1 MSKVVLNTFYMN
13 PNKGDK
19 ERIANLV
26 SYIATRDGV
35 INPNNY
41 NHESTKKQEKLIHE
55 ITGVLPHVEESALF
69 KHYCLFPTKENA
81 SRLITTGLN
90 ELNENGE
97 MIRDASKLLSYI
109 AERPGVLK
117 NEVKEVDHGLFT
129 LDGNCLSITD
139 EQAKMIESGSNV
151 YHHAI
156 SIKLDEAKYIG
167 MDNKEAWE
175 GLVRRNIVQFA
186 KGSNIKL
193 DDLGFVAAVHESK
206 VSFHVHLMQYSK
218 SNDRS
223 MYFSEHSLNTI
234 RKNLTKDVY
243 KNHIHEYGNIRNEF
257 FKTQITN
264 KHLEKIDSQLVE
276 DLRVTLELH
285 NGRKFY
291 GYLTQEDKLKVAKTL
306 GNVFRANEDLKIKLD
321 KYLDSQVKY
330 KGLFEKEEGK
340 ELKLRSEVYKEL
352 LNPSKNQ
359 KSTFHNQLID
369 LILDGSYS
377 TSLEIDNE
385 IEHLEVQQSDY
396 EAYMQSTLDDDNL
409 NKRIHNELR
418 MQEHELFEA
427 SVKSQKLKHA
437 KPKKISQHRFEALLR
452 DINIL
457 ASNSSNTH
465 LRNKLFDPVL
475 FKDSEVT
482 NIMSEVT
489 EYQKI
494 NKLHL
499 TRNDEYLMSRFMQVN
514 YYIKF
519 KEQKIMN
526 NFNMFDGTID
536 LPRELETDIIFL
548 REYVYDHKSFGFD
561 KIPVT
566 MQHKFNQVIKDII
579 KHNPEV
585 ERSLNQTV
593 MELEQLYLKNGKE
606 CNLEELRNKVLFGTF
621 DNKTISQNRFMSAL
635 FSNQL
640 FDMETNELNEQVLL
654 FSKAKMLKNIT
665 NPKRESDRITWGSD
679 NFIILQ
685 HQGYFDKVETKEEF
699 DSLVKKLNQATK
711 LKDSCLKKQKQVLY
725 TRYINKQLKS
735 VSSNR
740 NLMLSQF
747 REYHKDDYVQDTAI
761 IKQVRSYINSKK
773 YGDYKSCRT
782 QLSNPY
788 FLNNLTVEDKSKA
801 LLKMELL
808 LNRYEKTTSEKV
820 KCEINL
826 RLKTI
831 CKKSHDYEKSVHRV
845 SDHSLLHLL
854 SAVLNH
860 KEDEAKYNNRIK
872 KKKFRFKKQ
881 KQINR

>member
-1 MSKVVLNTFYMN
+1 MSKVVLNTFYLN

-19 ERIANLV
+19 ERIVNLV

-35 INPNNY
+35 INPNSY

-55 ITGVLPHVEESALF
+55 ITGVLPHIEESALF
-69 KHYCLFPTKENA
+69 KHYCFFPTKENA
-81 SRLITTGLN
+81 SRIITAGLN

-97 MIRDASKLLSYI
+97 IIRDASKLLSYI

-129 LDGNCLSITD
+129 LDGNCQSITE
-139 EQAKMIESGSNV
+139 EQTKMIESGSNV

-243 KNHIHEYGNIRNEF
+243 KNHIHEYGNIRDEF

-264 KHLEKIDSQLVE
+264 KHLGKLDSRQVE
-276 DLRVTLELH
+276 DLRTTLELH
-285 NGRKFY
+285 KGRKLY
-291 GYLTQEDKLKVAKTL
+291 GYLTKEDKLKVAKTL
-306 GNVFRANEDLKIKLD
+306 GNIFRANDDLKIKLD

-369 LILDGSYS
+369 LITNEADNP
-377 TSLEIDNE
+377 SLEIDSE
-385 IEHLEVQQSDY
+385 INHQEVRQSKY
-396 EAYMQSTLDDDNL
+396 EAYVQSTLDDDSL
-409 NKRIHNELR
+409 NRQNHNELR
-418 MQEHELFEA
+418 MHEYEVFGA
-427 SVKSQKLKHA
+427 SVKSEKLKA
-437 KPKKISQHRFEALLR
+437 EKPKTISQRRFEALLR

-457 ASNSSNTH
+457 ASNPSNTH

-489 EYQKI
+489 SYQKA

-499 TRNDEYLMSRFMQVN
+499 TKNDEYLMSRFMQAN

-526 NFNMFDGTID
+526 GFNMFNNVID
-536 LPRELETDIIFL
+536 LPRELEMDIIFL
-548 REYVYDHKSFGFD
+548 REYVYDHKIFGFD

-566 MQHKFNQVIKDII
+566 MQHKFNQVIEGII
-579 KHNPEV
+579 KHNPGIES
-585 ERSLNQTV
+585 SLNQAIQ
-593 MELEQLYLKNGKE
+593 ELEQLYLKNGRE
-606 CNLEELRNKVLFGTF
+606 CNLEELKDKLLFGTF
-621 DNKTISQNRFMSAL
+621 DNKTTSQNRFMSAI

-640 FDMETNELNEQVLL
+640 FDMETNELNNQVLL
-654 FSKAKMLKNIT
+654 FSKAKMLKSIT
-665 NPKRESDRITWGSD
+665 EPQKESDRITWGRDS
-679 NFIILQ
+679 FITLQ
-685 HQGYFDKVETKEEF
+685 QQGYFDKVETKEEF

-725 TRYINKQLKS
+725 TKYINKQLKS

-740 NLMLSQF
+740 NLMQSQF
-747 REYHKDDYVQDTAI
+747 REYHKDDYVHDNAM
-761 IKQVRSYINSKK
+761 IKQVKNYINSKK
-773 YGDYKSCRT
+773 YGDYKSCRA

-788 FLNNLTVEDKSKA
+788 FLNNLTIEDKSKT

-820 KCEINL
+820 KSEVNL

-831 CKKSHDYEKSVHRV
+831 CEEAHDYEKNVYRV
-845 SDHSLLHLL
+845 SDQSLLHLL
-854 SAVLNH
+854 SSVLNH